1 MAREVGDLL
10 AGLSVV
16 ERNYPRV
23 TCGSEILVR
32 RGEFDCPDRFYQPA
46 EGVREALG
54 AVVEEVEGAV
64 LVAGGCEATVGGDV
78 DAEGEGA
85 FGFVAGE
92 GWCW

>member
-16 ERNYPRV
+16 EGYYPCIA
-23 TCGSEILVR
+23 CGGQIFVR
-32 RGEFDCPDRFYQPA
+32 GGEFDCPDRFYQPA

-64 LVAGGCEATVGGDV
+64 LVAGSCEDAVGGDV
-78 DAEGEGA
+78 HAEGEGA
-85 FGFVAGE
+85 FGFVGGE
-92 GWCW
+92 G